1 MMKENSNTSSILKGH
16 TTMKKYIFV
25 SALAA
30 LLVFAFA
37 AVAGAKYAGYALDGS
52 KASPT
57 AAASTTPGYLSWG
70 GATQMMAANGLA
82 AINPLAQTAHGGYI
96 TTTTKC
102 AVCHSVHRAT
112 GQGTTVGVAKNLFLT
127 NSGDSCVQCHTAWGS
142 TQAALLVEW
151 GNPADNAG
159 TTGGPHGSSQCA
171 TCHQGGIH
179 GSSTS
184 QYWGMNAYMLGGV
197 NDGMIATELPYQDR
211 TLNGGNA
218 LVTSLTSTYTD
229 GTGTNTDWF
238 VNGSTVNTAIGGIPS
253 GILDSA
259 GKPASNIYAA
269 ARSLLTGFTCSRAG
283 CHVNSVFG
291 NITWGQTYAR
301 RQGATS
307 GSDTT
312 SPMMLTTGHS
322 TAPGAGSNHDSLGGT
337 DHSGCAPCHPGNPS
351 GGYRLA
357 TLATVDPINGL
368 SIKNSFAYG
377 CDQCH
382 DAVGVATNST
392 AFPHGNRG
400 IQIYQWTNGT
410 SGASAYADPT
420 PTLAAAGNIWMYQSN
435 MASVAGSTAT
445 LVDPSVTLTQ
455 GATQGKNA
463 TLGPANAGMIVDGAC
478 LKCHVPADSQSA
490 AAYGLSTPLAIGAG
504 HHGPAATYPPPATGG
519 WAVGLDIN
527 DLNPYSGA
535 SISGATLP
543 STGGDGSRLSNH
555 WLYLW
560 K

>member
-82 AINPLAQTAHGGYI
+82 ATNPLAQTAHGGYI

-127 NSGDSCVQCHTAWGS
+127 NSGDSCVQCHTDWGS

-171 TCHQGGIH
+171 TCHEGGIH

-197 NDGMIATELPYQDR
+197 NDAMIATELPYQDR
-211 TLNGGNA
+211 TVNSGGA
-218 LVTSLTSTYTD
+218 LVASLTSVYTD
-229 GTGTNTDWF
+229 GTGTGTSWF
-238 VNGSTVNTAIGGIPS
+238 VNGSTVNTAIGAIP
-253 GILDSA
+253 A
-259 GKPASNIYAA
+259 GMNAPQYAA
-269 ARSLLTGFTCSRAG
+269 ARSLLTGWTCSRAG

-291 NITWGQTYAR
+291 NIVWGQTYAR

-322 TAPGAGSNHDSLGGT
+322 SAPGTNGNHANSTCG
-337 DHSGCAPCHPGNPS
+337 PCHPGNPS
-351 GGYRLA
+351 GGYRLQAYNIA
-357 TLATVDPINGL
+357 TNGA
-368 SIKNSFAYG
+368 SRAYG

-382 DAVGVATNST
+382 DMVGVATNST

-400 IQIYQWTNGT
+400 IQVYQWNCQTGIGT
-410 SGASAYADPT
+410 SAYTAPT
-420 PTLAAAGNIWMYQSN
+420 QLKTSAGNIWMYQSN
-435 MASVAGSTAT
+435 IAQTAT
-445 LVDPSVTLTQ
+445 GNTNTTMVDATWNVTE

-463 TLGPANAGMIVDGAC
+463 TLGPNEAGMIVDGAC
-478 LKCHVPADSQSA
+478 LKCHTPVDAASK
-490 AAYGLSTPLAIGAG
+490 AAYGVTTLNAY
-504 HHGPAATYPPPATGG
+504 HHPVPTAAWPT
-519 WAVGLDIN
+519 DITV
-527 DLNPYSGA
+527 LNPYSTPTNW
-535 SISGATLP
+535 I
-543 STGGDGSRLSNH
+543 
-555 WLYLW
+555 YLW